1 MNQEQTLVEI
11 EAAFEE
17 SKAQRLRS
25 RHILEAARGRY
36 HMELV
41 ARREAGE
48 KWTIAD
54 IKAME
59 ASSIDSIDYVKQAY
73 LGFIEA
79 DSSYRSAKVKWEAAK
94 RDYWDNKG
102 R

>member
-1 MNQEQTLVEI
+1 MSDDKLI
-11 EAAFEE
+11 KSEAAFEE
-17 SKAQRLRS
+17 SKATRLRAK
-25 RHILEAARGRY
+25 HQLEAGRGRY

-59 ASSIDSIDYVKQAY
+59 ACAIDSVDYVRDLY
-73 LGFIEA
+73 LKFIEA
-79 DSSYRSAKVKWEAAK
+79 DSVYRAAKVQWEADK
-94 RDYWDNKG
+94 REYWDSKG